1 MSIDVEAAPEAS
13 GATDHPAEGAGLA
26 TAARAPSEGTAPAA
40 GATAVDLATAVEAKP
55 LGPLWRNWR
64 FQMLWVGSGTAF
76 LGLAAAD
83 FAYPLVILLMT
94 GSPAMAGLFG
104 FIQMTASIV
113 AGLPA
118 GVLVDRWDRRRTLI
132 AAEASRA
139 LVTGSIAAAWALGH
153 LTLAHLFVVAAVLG
167 AVSPFGGAAR
177 MLMVRAVVPKQQL
190 TKALTQ
196 DEVRSAATGM
206 AGPPLG
212 GVLLVAGRALP
223 FLVCS
228 LTFLVSLCTALVVRV
243 PATAPA
249 TGGAPGARGTD
260 QGGGVFAG
268 VRALWANR
276 TMRAA
281 LMMISLINV
290 GGTALFLSVI
300 VLLQSQGTSARGIGI
315 AVAGEAVGTLLGAG
329 LVGRLHRK
337 VTPGALL
344 IILGGVF
351 TAVTPLLAVPWGPW
365 WVFAV
370 IGTAVLGVPAMW
382 ILIDVLIFR
391 QVPDAQRGRV
401 ITAVMTVLT
410 VGIPLGTLAGG
421 VCLQFYG
428 PTVTILAV
436 SALNAVALA
445 VGVADRRLRAA
456 RWPAA

>member
-1 MSIDVEAAPEAS
+1 MNANAIQNIQIGDSDMSIDVGTSPRPAMERADAGTAP
-13 GATDHPAEGAGLA
+13 L
-26 TAARAPSEGTAPAA
+26 TAARVPPS
-40 GATAVDLATAVEAKP
+40 
-55 LGPLWRNWR
+55 LGGSEDPPRSLWRNWR
-64 FQMLWVGSGTAF
+64 FQLLWVGSGTAF

-94 GSPAMAGLFG
+94 RSPAMAGLFG
-104 FIQMTASIV
+104 FIQMTAGIV

-132 AAEASRA
+132 AAEATRA
-139 LVTGSIAAAWALGH
+139 LATGSIAVAWAMGH
-153 LTLAHLFVVAAVLG
+153 LTLAHLFAVAAVLG
-167 AVSPFGGAAR
+167 AVSPFGAAAR

-196 DEVRSAATGM
+196 DEVRTAATGM

-212 GVLLVAGRALP
+212 GALLAAGRALP

-228 LTFLVSLCTALVVRV
+228 LTFVVSLLTALVVRV
-243 PATAPA
+243 PATPPPA
-249 TGGAPGARGTD
+249 ATPSGGAPAPGH
-260 QGGGVFAG
+260 GGMFAG
-268 VRALWANR
+268 VRTLWANR

-300 VLLQSQGTSARGIGI
+300 VLLQSEGTSARGIGV

-329 LVGRLHRK
+329 LVGRLHRR
-337 VTPGALL
+337 VAPGALL
-344 IILGGVF
+344 IILGGLF
-351 TAVTPLLAVPWGPW
+351 TALTPLLAVPWGPW

-370 IGTAVLGVPAMW
+370 IGVSVLGVPAMK

-391 QVPDAQRGRV
+391 QVPDEQRGRV

-428 PTVTILAV
+428 PTATILAIG
-436 SALNAVALA
+436 ALNAVALA
-445 VGVADRRLRAA
+445 VGAADRRLRAA